1 MKPHYSFHMLQT
13 ALAFATI
20 ILLSISLREIE
31 FHMELLLFSSNQ
43 FRNECEG
50 VRSQPVFLKDFGVYE
65 KNRSTSAKH

>member
-1 MKPHYSFHMLQT
+1 MLQT

-31 FHMELLLFSSNQ
+31 FHMEHSHQPCSLLLFSSNQ